1 MASVFQ
7 NRVDSNSFPIILHG
21 MGFIKDNETLLTDG
35 SRTVPLAQYTIMSQI
50 ASTGKWV
57 PWTSGN
63 LTDTTG
69 KALPLGI
76 LMSNGGVSAAALV
89 AGDVTGAQIL
99 HGGDGCALDY
109 SQLVFDKGSTG
120 VLTANTFTTPISV
133 GQMFNM
139 TAEAF
144 IALRGLFL
152 EPTVALDNLE
162 N

>member
-1 MASVFQ
+1 MSVFQ
-7 NRVDSNSFPIILHG
+7 SRADSNSFPVILHG
-21 MGFIKDNETLLTDG
+21 MGFIKDNETLLTDAA
-35 SRTVPLAQYTIMSQI
+35 RTVPLAQFTVMSQI

-57 PWTSGN
+57 PWVSNT

-76 LMSNGGVSAAALV
+76 LMSNGGVTAAAL
-89 AGDVTGAQIL
+89 ATADVTGAQIM

-109 SQLVFDKGSTG
+109 SQLVLDRGSTG
-120 VLTANTFTTPISV
+120 VLSANTFTTPISV
-133 GQMFNM
+133 GQMFNL

-144 IALRGLFL
+144 LALRGMFL
-152 EPTVALDNLE
+152 EPIVALDNLE

>member
-1 MASVFQ
+1 MSVFQ
-7 NRVDSNSFPIILHG
+7 NRADSNSFPVILHG
-21 MGFIKDNETLLTDG
+21 MGFIKDNETLLTDAA
-35 SRTVPLAQYTIMSQI
+35 RTVPLAQFTIMSQI

-76 LMSNGGVSAAALV
+76 LMSNGGVTAAAL
-89 AGDVTGAQIL
+89 AAADVTNAQIM
-99 HGGDGCALDY
+99 HGGDGVTLD
-109 SQLVFDKGSTG
+109 STQLVFDKGSTG
-120 VLTANTFTTPISV
+120 VLAVNAFTTPVLV
-133 GQMFNM
+133 GQMVAM

-144 IALRGLFL
+144 LALRGLFVN
-152 EPTVALDNLE
+152 PIVALDNLE